1 MGEFHLSFDEIEN
14 NSLEFLLDLEILDSK
29 VDAAF
34 EEKQRKESRLNKLYG
49 GERVFIDQIL

>member
-1 MGEFHLSFDEIEN
+1 MSDFHLSFDEIEN

-34 EEKQRKESRLNKLYG
+34 EKKQREESRLNKLYG